1 MKSGP
6 SGPSGPTGPSG
17 LNGGAATFGGAIPA
31 SSLGTS
37 GDVAGN
43 IAIELGTNTA
53 YLCIAN
59 YTTGA
64 ADIWVRF
71 TINTSTF

>member
-1 MKSGP
+1 
-6 SGPSGPTGPSG
+6 
-17 LNGGAATFGGAIPA
+17 LNGGVATFGVAVPA
-31 SSLGTS
+31 SSLGAA

-53 YLCIAN
+53 YLCTAN
-59 YTTGA
+59 YTTGG